1 MIFNNTFRGEL
12 VDNPLVRHVGLQR
25 ISVRDKTWMWLSF
38 YCHGFRTTYEQ
49 FNESYVNN
57 IKTKGI
63 ILPQVVSNYPINF
76 IDYRCFDW
84 INDSARQVRYLLSKL
99 QPTHKPPINIEQ
111 LVEQAS
117 NFKPDQIVAAIDY
130 ESDTLQNKI
139 LIIEKL
145 KAEWIELTKTDKAL
159 LWFKKGEIED
169 KLDFAWEW
177 VKSRIENIESTCQ
190 KPEDYEQLLILFDNI
205 NHTHLEKL
213 LFIDTIR
220 RRWTQKK
227 YRENLKNKKQCNFLL
242 TKKAISELDKI
253 AKKYELSRTQAL
265 EILLRM
271 EATKDSHIRER
282 LEFIKKSIEL

>member
-1 MIFNNTFRGEL
+1 MIIENTFRGEL
-12 VDNPLVRHVGLQR
+12 VDNPLARHVGHYK
-25 ISVRDKTWMWLSF
+25 ISVREKTWMWLCF
-38 YCHGFRTTYEQ
+38 YCHGFRTTYEK
-49 FNESYVNN
+49 FTESYVNG
-57 IKTKGI
+57 ITTKGI
-63 ILPQVVSNYPINF
+63 ILPQIINNYPINF

-84 INDSARQVRYLLSKL
+84 INNNTRQVRYLLKKL
-99 QPTHKPPINIEQ
+99 QPIHKPPINIEQ

-117 NFKPDQIVAAIDY
+117 KFKPDQIVAAIDY
-130 ESDTLQNKI
+130 ESDTLQNKT

-145 KAEWIELTKTDKAL
+145 KSEWIELTKTDKAL
-159 LWFKKGEIED
+159 LWFTKGEIEE
-169 KLDFAWEW
+169 KLEFAWEW
-177 VKSRIENIESTCQ
+177 IKERIENIEAICQ
-190 KPEDYEQLLILFDNI
+190 KPENHEQLLILFDSI

-227 YRENLKNKKQCNFLL
+227 YRENLKDKKQCNFLL
-242 TKKAISELDKI
+242 TKKAISGLDKI
-253 AKKYELSRTQAL
+253 AKKYEISRTQAL